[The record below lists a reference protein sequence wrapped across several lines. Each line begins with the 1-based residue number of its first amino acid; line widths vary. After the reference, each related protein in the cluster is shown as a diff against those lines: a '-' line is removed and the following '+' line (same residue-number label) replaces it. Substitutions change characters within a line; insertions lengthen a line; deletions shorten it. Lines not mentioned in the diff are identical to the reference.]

1 MDAEWRL
8 PICNGGVERFVTNC
22 MYYILRIKGLP
33 LSLSLSLTSPAVRMA
48 LMQLAVSDAVYLLD
62 MIALPQCL
70 SNSAL
75 RAFIHD
81 VFGNSS
87 IIKLGITVTYSW

>member
-1 MDAEWRL
+1 
-8 PICNGGVERFVTNC
+8 
-22 MYYILRIKGLP
+22 
-33 LSLSLSLTSPAVRMA
+33 
-48 LMQLAVSDAVYLLD
+48 MQLAVSDAVYLLD